1 MKSVAIVN
9 PVAGKGESPR
19 KWPELVAALGPKSA
33 HLETWLSE
41 WPGHAEILAARARRR
56 RFDRVVAVGGD
67 GTLHQV
73 VNGLWWEPAGR
84 LPSVG
89 MVPLGTACDY
99 LLNLDTGSSLP
110 EKLATALG
118 ELLAPVDV
126 GLVKLRGI
134 DGSPVQRVFTSVMSA
149 GFDARVVR
157 SRRRLASPASGL
169 KSVYA
174 ICALLQLIRLKSYR
188 IRGEI
193 DGAPFEAETV
203 LFAVGIGRYYG
214 GGLMITPDAAVNAAC
229 FQLVWS
235 DSTCRLE
242 LLHLFPK
249 IYSGA
254 HLSDPRAHSLHG
266 HSVKLSA
273 DPPAY
278 VQADGELLGTTP
290 IDVGV
295 FPGGLRFAARGVR

>member
-1 MKSVAIVN
+1 
-9 PVAGKGESPR
+9 
-19 KWPELVAALGPKSA
+19 
-33 HLETWLSE
+33 
-41 WPGHAEILAARARRR
+41 
-56 RFDRVVAVGGD
+56 VAVGGD

-118 ELLAPVDV
+118 EFLTSVDV
-126 GLVKLRGI
+126 GLVKLRGF
-134 DGSPVQRVFTSVMSA
+134 DGSPVQRVFTSVMSV
-149 GFDARVVR
+149 GFDARVV
-157 SRRRLASPASGL
+157 SSQRRLVSLVRGL

-174 ICALLQLIRLKSYR
+174 VCALLQLIRLKFYR
-188 IRGEI
+188 MRGEI
-193 DGAPFEAETV
+193 DGTPFEAETL
-203 LFAVGIGRYYG
+203 LFAAGIGRYYG
-214 GGLMITPDAAVNAAC
+214 GGLMITPNAAVDAGR
-229 FQLVWS
+229 FHLVWS
-235 DSTCRLE
+235 DPVSRMK

-249 IYSGA
+249 VYSGA
-254 HLSDPRAHSLHG
+254 HLSDPRIHSLHG
-266 HSVKLSA
+266 LSVKLST

-290 IDVGV
+290 VEVGI
-295 FPGGLRFAARGVR
+295 FSGGLRFAARGVH